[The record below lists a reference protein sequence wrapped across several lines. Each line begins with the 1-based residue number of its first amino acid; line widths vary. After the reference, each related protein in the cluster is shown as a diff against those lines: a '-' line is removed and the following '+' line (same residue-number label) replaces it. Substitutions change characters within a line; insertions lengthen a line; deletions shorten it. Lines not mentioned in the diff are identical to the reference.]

1 MRTISRRFAA
11 DRRCCAAAAPKRFRH
26 AAPPWPPQAVP
37 EPHGFTG
44 AKAACRPPGPKNW
57 ISFFSLSAAVE
68 CRWICS
74 SSRPVRLSKRSSRP
88 EFARFCQ
95 ENWPRE
101 ARDRAGPRCAR
112 LIVADAGGA
121 FISLAHSA
129 PACSLFVVRLNFGV
143 RCRRRAPAQ
152 QGKKKAREALQ
163 EERQAPCKKSCC
175 MSRSR
180 TFRSN
185 SSNQ

>member
-1 MRTISRRFAA
+1 MRARQRGEPLCLPIRAGQ
-11 DRRCCAAAAPKRFRH
+11 APLSTSSYEVK
-26 AAPPWPPQAVP
+26 
-37 EPHGFTG
+37 
-44 AKAACRPPGPKNW
+44 KKNG
-57 ISFFSLSAAVE
+57 ISFFSESSAGALLAVE

-74 SSRPVRLSKRSSRP
+74 SSSSVRLPKRSSRP

-121 FISLAHSA
+121 FISLGHSA
-129 PACSLFVVRLNFGV
+129 PACSLFVVRLNFEV

-180 TFRSN
+180 TSGATAAT
-185 SSNQ
+185 SSSTSTSK

>member
-1 MRTISRRFAA
+1 MGATLPLRPSGSATRRRPV
-11 DRRCCAAAAPKRFRH
+11 RRRQSPIPTASPGLKRH
-26 AAPPWPPQAVP
+26 AGRQAKKKGSP
-37 EPHGFTG
+37 
-44 AKAACRPPGPKNW
+44 
-57 ISFFSLSAAVE
+57 SSLSVE

-129 PACSLFVVRLNFGV
+129 PACSLFVVRLYFGV

>member
-1 MRTISRRFAA
+1 MRRIG
-11 DRRCCAAAAPKRFRH
+11 AAALPLRPSGSATRRRPGRRRQSPSPTASPGLKRH
-26 AAPPWPPQAVP
+26 AGRQAQ
-37 EPHGFTG
+37 
-44 AKAACRPPGPKNW
+44 KNW
-57 ISFFSLSAAVE
+57 ISFFSLTAAVE

-152 QGKKKAREALQ
+152 QGKNLL
-163 EERQAPCKKSCC
+163 PPV
-175 MSRSR
+175 RSR
-180 TFRSN
+180 GQGLGNLRCS
-185 SSNQ
+185 